1 MSMWA
6 RVRNVFRG
14 ERLDREIDEEIA
26 SHMDE
31 AREDGRDT
39 REARRAL
46 GSPLKLRDEMHDAH
60 VLAWLDSLR
69 ADAVYGWR
77 RARAQQSDDG
87 CSGDLAGPRDW
98 GVHGGVPPGGCAD
111 AHAAAYQSAAR
122 TLQPGTQGHRP

>member
-1 MSMWA
+1 VSWI
-6 RVRNVFRG
+6 RRITNVFRG
-14 ERLDREIDEEIA
+14 EKLDREIDEEIA

-31 AREDGRDT
+31 ARADGRDT

-77 RARAQQSDDG
+77 RLARSK
-87 CSGDLAGPRDW
+87 
-98 GVHGGVPPGGCAD
+98 VTT
-111 AHAAAYQSAAR
+111 AAARRRFAWWMR
-122 TLQPGTQGHRP
+122 